1 MKHQNTKALFR
12 YWNELR
18 AGRAAPYRSELDP
31 RAISPLLEST
41 FILEHPRAGA
51 PRFRLAGTKLC
62 EQFGME
68 LRGMSAL
75 ALWHGECRTRVKK
88 LLGEVVGAPRI
99 GHISCTVETRSNHH
113 FEAEFLY
120 LPLRSDLGEMTR
132 IVGCGHYMAPAEAE
146 FAGYEP
152 LHHWIE
158 SVNVYDIESDEIA
171 PSWDGEERDDASA
184 PTSLTNLRDAVARLD
199 ARRASRHSEPFG
211 RSRPKLVAIAGGLS
225 AEDETER
232 GPDGLRAELSR
243 LSGKGREPGDRQ
255 HLRLV
260 SAGGDN
266 ASAAERAST
275 DRDGA
280 A

>member
-1 MKHQNTKALFR
+1 MRHENTKALFR

-75 ALWHGECRTRVKK
+75 ALWHGECRTRVKD
-88 LLGEVVGAPRI
+88 LLSEVVRAPRI
-99 GHISCTVETRSNHH
+99 GHVACTVETRSNQN

-158 SVNVYDIESDEIA
+158 AVNIYEIDSDELSSSAGKA
-171 PSWDGEERDDASA
+171 PGASLDGSA
-184 PTSLTNLRDAVARLD
+184 RPISQLRDAVARID
-199 ARRASRHSEPFG
+199 ARRREQG
-211 RSRPKLVAIAGGLS
+211 RKPRRPRLTAIEGGAAAAGSARPLGLQDELERLEDAGRRPDRGHLRLIAGG
-225 AEDETER
+225 AEN
-232 GPDGLRAELSR
+232 
-243 LSGKGREPGDRQ
+243 
-255 HLRLV
+255 
-260 SAGGDN
+260 GGGA
-266 ASAAERAST
+266 ASSPA

>member
-1 MKHQNTKALFR
+1 MKHENTKALYR

-31 RAISPLLEST
+31 RAISHLLEST

-51 PRFRLAGTKLC
+51 ARFRLAGTKLC

-75 ALWHGECRTRVKK
+75 ALWHGDCRKRVKE
-88 LLGEVVGAPRI
+88 LLTEVVETPRI
-99 GHISCTVETRSNHH
+99 GHVSCTVETRSNQQ

-132 IVGCGHYMAPAEAE
+132 IVGCGYYMAPAEAE
-146 FAGYEP
+146 FSGYEP
-152 LHHWIE
+152 LHHWIDTI
-158 SVNVYDIESDEIA
+158 NVYEIESDEIGAGGVLSDVPA
-171 PSWDGEERDDASA
+171 PAS
-184 PTSLTNLRDAVARLD
+184 SSVSSLRDAVARLD
-199 ARRASRHSEPFG
+199 ARRSRGERGARGGKPTLKMIEGGLAVEGERTVLPFG
-211 RSRPKLVAIAGGLS
+211 LRSELDRMSGKKRDA
-225 AEDETER
+225 TER
-232 GPDGLRAELSR
+232 G
-243 LSGKGREPGDRQ
+243 

-260 SAGGDN
+260 SGAED
-266 ASAAERAST
+266 AAARAV